1 LRAAAHR
8 PGIAGAHLCLGDL
21 DASSV
26 QTAEKKARPTRA
38 LTPGWVLI
46 VEGAADRAAL
56 EDAAAAL
63 LPVKA
68 LEEAGAL
75 APDTGLY
82 RLQYLPA

>member
-1 LRAAAHR
+1 
-8 PGIAGAHLCLGDL
+8 
-21 DASSV
+21 
-26 QTAEKKARPTRA
+26 
-38 LTPGWVLI
+38 VLI
-46 VEGAADRAAL
+46 VEGAADGAAL